1 MAGPPPSPAQCLV
14 PIGGHAD
21 ALRAPSAARRVSIA
35 AINNAT
41 FFMTAPPCY
50 RDESVSPI
58 YSEQI

>member
-1 MAGPPPSPAQCLV
+1 
-14 PIGGHAD
+14 
-21 ALRAPSAARRVSIA
+21 LRAPSAARRVSIA